1 MRNIGRN
8 TEHASTASRRDA
20 ILVKKNYTLYRETE
34 IISDN
39 TKTGPN
45 GEDAGEMVINV
56 GPQHPATHGVLHL
69 VITLQGE
76 TIKKMEPHLGYIHRS
91 IEKMCESLSYRQFIY
106 VTSRMD
112 YLSAHINNH
121 ACAMCVEKGLQ
132 IEIPPRAQVIRVLM
146 GELTRVASHELW
158 WGALAMD
165 VGAFTP
171 FFYAFRE
178 RETINDIMEETCGAR
193 LTMNYM
199 VPGGVMYDLHPNFQQ
214 RVKDFIKLFKSKI
227 DEYDD
232 LVTGNIIFQNR
243 TKGIGVISKEDA
255 ISFGCTGPVGRGS
268 GVHCDIRKLYPYE
281 VYDKVQFEEII
292 ETAGDSFARYLVR
305 IKEMRQSIHIIEQ
318 LIDNIPEG
326 DFQAKTKAVL
336 KLPKGEF
343 YSRVETARGELGV
356 YIVSEG
362 GTTPYRIKFRSP
374 GFSNL
379 SALEHMVRG
388 SKIGDLM
395 ATMGTLDLV
404 IPDIDR

>member
-1 MRNIGRN
+1 
-8 TEHASTASRRDA
+8 
-20 ILVKKNYTLYRETE
+20 LYRETE
-34 IISDN
+34 IISDS
-39 TKTGPN
+39 TKTGLN
-45 GEDAGEMVINV
+45 GEDAGELVINV

-76 TIKKMEPHLGYIHRS
+76 TIKKIEPHLGYIHRS

-112 YLSAHINNH
+112 YLSAHMNNH

-146 GELTRVASHELW
+146 GELTRIASHELW

-199 VPGGVMYDLHPNFQQ
+199 VPGGVMYDLHSNFQQ

-243 TKGIGVISKEDA
+243 TKGVGVLSKEDA

-292 ETAGDSFARYLVR
+292 ETAGDSYARYLVR
-305 IKEMRQSIHIIEQ
+305 VKEMRQSIHIVEQ

-379 SALEHMVRG
+379 SALDHMARG

>member
-1 MRNIGRN
+1 MY
-8 TEHASTASRRDA
+8 TETLIIRD
-20 ILVKKNYTLYRETE
+20 ET
-34 IISDN
+34 SDAAL
-39 TKTGPN
+39 GPD
-45 GEDAGEMVINV
+45 GSGDLVINV

-69 VITLQGE
+69 VITLNGE
-76 TIKKMEPHLGYIHRS
+76 TIKKVEPHLGYIHRS

-112 YLSAHINNH
+112 YLSSHINNH
-121 ACAMCVEKGLQ
+121 ACAMTVEKGLQ
-132 IEIPPRAQVIRVLM
+132 VEVPLRAQYIRVLM
-146 GELTRVASHELW
+146 DELTRIASHELW
-158 WGALAMD
+158 WGAMAMD
-165 VGAFTP
+165 LGAFTP

-199 VPGGVMYDLHPNFQQ
+199 VPGGVMADIHPNFQR
-214 RVKDFIKLFKSKI
+214 RVKDFIQLFKSKI
-227 DEYDD
+227 DEYDE

-243 TKGIGVISKEDA
+243 MKGVGVLSKEDA

-268 GVHCDIRKLYPYE
+268 GFSCDIRKLYPYE
-281 VYDKVQFEEII
+281 IYGQLQFDEIL
-292 ETAGDSFARYLVR
+292 ETAGDSLARYMVR
-305 IKEMRQSIHIIEQ
+305 IREMHQSVRIIEQ

-326 DFQAKTKAVL
+326 DYQAKTKAVL

-343 YSRVETARGELGV
+343 YTRVETARGELGV
-356 YIVSEG
+356 YIISEG

-379 SALEHMVRG
+379 SALDHMARG

-395 ATMGTLDLV
+395 AMMGTLDLV

>member
-1 MRNIGRN
+1 
-8 TEHASTASRRDA
+8 
-20 ILVKKNYTLYRETE
+20 LYRETQ
-34 IISDN
+34 IINDAATLPSAE
-39 TKTGPN
+39 
-45 GEDAGEMVINV
+45 GELVINV

-76 TIKKMEPHLGYIHRS
+76 TIQKIEPHLGYIHRS

-121 ACAMCVEKGLQ
+121 GCVLCVEKGLQ
-132 IEIPPRAQVIRVLM
+132 LEIPPRAQVIRVLM
-146 GELTRVASHELW
+146 NELTRIASHELW
-158 WGALAMD
+158 WGAMAMD
-165 VGAFTP
+165 LGAFTP

-178 RETINDIMEETCGAR
+178 RETINDIMEETCGTR

-199 VPGGVMYDLHPNFQQ
+199 VPGGVMYDLHPNFQK
-214 RVKDFIKLFKSKI
+214 RVKEFIQLFNNKI

-243 TKGIGVISKEDA
+243 TKGVGVLSKEDA
-255 ISFGCTGPVGRGS
+255 ISFGCTGPVGRAS
-268 GVHCDIRKLYPYE
+268 GVQCDIRKLYPYE
-281 VYDKVQFEEII
+281 VYDKVSFDEII
-292 ETAGDSFARYLVR
+292 ETAGDSYARYLVR
-305 IKEMRQSIHIIEQ
+305 IKELRQSVRIIEQ

-326 DFQAKTKAVL
+326 DIQAKTKAVL
-336 KLPKGEF
+336 KLPRGEF
-343 YSRVETARGELGV
+343 YSRVETARGELGG

-379 SALEHMVRG
+379 SALDHMSRG

-395 ATMGTLDLV
+395 AIMGTLDLV

>member
-1 MRNIGRN
+1 MY
-8 TEHASTASRRDA
+8 RDTQ
-20 ILVKKNYTLYRETE
+20 ILNDYTSVPT
-34 IISDN
+34 
-39 TKTGPN
+39 TGDVDDS
-45 GEDAGEMVINV
+45 GLLVINV

-69 VITLQGE
+69 VLTLDGE
-76 TIKKMEPHLGYIHRS
+76 TIVKVEPHLGYIHRS
-91 IEKMCESLSYRQFIY
+91 IEKMCESLTYRQFIY

-121 ACAMCVEKGLQ
+121 ACAMCVEKGMQ
-132 IEIPPRAQVIRVLM
+132 IEVPARAQVIRVLM
-146 GELTRVASHELW
+146 DELTRIASHELW
-158 WGALAMD
+158 WGAMAMD
-165 VGAFTP
+165 LGAFTP

-199 VPGGVMYDLHPNFQQ
+199 VPGGVMFDLHPNFQK
-214 RVKDFIKLFKSKI
+214 RVKDFLVQYKRKI
-227 DEYDD
+227 HEYDE
-232 LVTGNIIFQNR
+232 LVTGNVIFQNR
-243 TKGIGVISKEDA
+243 MKGIGILSPEDA
-255 ISFGCTGPVGRGS
+255 ISYGCTGPTARGS
-268 GVHCDIRKLYPYE
+268 GVSCDIRKLYPYE
-281 VYDKVQFEEII
+281 VYDKLEFDEVL

-305 IKEMRQSIHIIEQ
+305 LQEMRQSISIVEQ

-343 YSRVETARGELGV
+343 YTRVETARGELGV

-362 GTTPYRIKFRSP
+362 ATTPYRIKFRSP

-379 SALEHMVRG
+379 SALEHMTVG
-388 SKIGDLM
+388 NKIGDLM
-395 ATMGTLDLV
+395 AIMGTLDLV

>member
-1 MRNIGRN
+1 M
-8 TEHASTASRRDA
+8 
-20 ILVKKNYTLYRETE
+20 YRETQ
-34 IISDN
+34 IINN
-39 TKTGPN
+39 TITNPSAG
-45 GEDAGEMVINV
+45 GYAGATSDAGELVINV

-76 TIKKMEPHLGYIHRS
+76 TIQKIEPHLGYIHRS

-121 ACAMCVEKGLQ
+121 ACSLCIEKGLQ
-132 IEIPPRAQVIRVLM
+132 LEIPPRAQVIRVLM
-146 GELTRVASHELW
+146 DELTRIASHELW
-158 WGALAMD
+158 WGALGMD
-165 VGAFTP
+165 LGAFTP

-193 LTMNYM
+193 LTMNYI
-199 VPGGVMYDLHPNFQQ
+199 VPGGVMYDLHPNFQKK
-214 RVKDFIKLFKSKI
+214 VKDFIQLFNSKV

-232 LVTGNIIFQNR
+232 LVTGNVIFKNR
-243 TKGIGVISKEDA
+243 TKGVGVLSKEDA
-255 ISFGCTGPVGRGS
+255 ISFGCTGPVGRAS
-268 GVHCDIRKLYPYE
+268 GVPCDIRKLYPYE
-281 VYDKVQFEEII
+281 GYDKVSFDEIL
-292 ETAGDSFARYLVR
+292 ETGGDSYSRYLVR
-305 IKEMRQSIHIIEQ
+305 VKELRESIRIVEQ

-379 SALEHMVRG
+379 SALDHISRG
-388 SKIGDLM
+388 CKIGDLM
-395 ATMGTLDLV
+395 AIMGTLDLV

>member
-1 MRNIGRN
+1 MYAEAEIKNLIAQ
-8 TEHASTASRRDA
+8 TE
-20 ILVKKNYTLYRETE
+20 KTE
-34 IISDN
+34 E
-39 TKTGPN
+39 
-45 GEDAGEMVINV
+45 GELVINI

-76 TIKKMEPHLGYIHRS
+76 TIKKIEPHLGYIHRS

-112 YLSAHINNH
+112 YLSAHMNNH
-121 ACAMCVEKGLQ
+121 ACAMTIEKALQ
-132 IEIPPRAQVIRVLM
+132 VEIPARAQYIRVIM
-146 GELTRVASHELW
+146 SELTRIASHELW
-158 WGALAMD
+158 WGAMAMD
-165 VGAFTP
+165 LGAFTP

-199 VPGGVMYDLHPNFQQ
+199 VPGGVMADIHPTFQQ
-214 RVKDFIKLFKSKI
+214 KVKDFITLFKSKI
-227 DEYDD
+227 DEYDE

-243 TKGIGVISKEDA
+243 MKNVGVLSKEDA
-255 ISFGCTGPVGRGS
+255 ISYGCTGPVARGS
-268 GVHCDIRKLYPYE
+268 GVSCDIRKIFPYE
-281 VYDKVQFEEII
+281 VYNQMQFDEIL
-292 ETAGDSFARYLVR
+292 ESDGDSFSRYMVR
-305 IKEMRQSIHIIEQ
+305 IREMKESVKIIEQ

-326 DFQAKTKAVL
+326 EFQAKTKAVL

-343 YSRVETARGELGV
+343 YTRVETARGELGV

-379 SALEHMVRG
+379 SALEHMAKG

-395 ATMGTLDLV
+395 ATMGSLDLV